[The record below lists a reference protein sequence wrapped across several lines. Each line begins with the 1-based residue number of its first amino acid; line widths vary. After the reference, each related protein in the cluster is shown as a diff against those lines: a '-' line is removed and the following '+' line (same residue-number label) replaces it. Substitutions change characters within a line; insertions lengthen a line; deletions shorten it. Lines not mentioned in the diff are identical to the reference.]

1 MPSLSK
7 IRHIALD
14 MDGTIYLGQRLFP
27 QTSPFLAKLAQLK
40 ITYSFLTN
48 NCSRSRA
55 EYVDHL
61 QKIGIETTADSIQ
74 TSANATIH
82 YLQAVLP
89 QVNRLFVLGTKGL
102 ADDFRSAGFEIV
114 SDRPDAVVVGFDT
127 ALTYD
132 ALCQTAYWISQGLPY
147 IATHPDRVCPTD
159 RATVLPDC
167 AAICA
172 LLETATGRRPDAIP
186 GKPNAAMLQ
195 AVVAKYGLQPDE
207 VALVGDRL
215 YTDIRMARDAGALAI
230 LTLTG
235 ETRRED
241 LAACPAHSRPH
252 VVVEN
257 LGELQHEIENQS
269 RR

>member
-1 MPSLSK
+1 MPNLSK

-14 MDGTIYLGQRLFP
+14 MDGTIYIGQRLYP
-27 QTSPFLAKLAQLK
+27 QTLPFLAKLTQLG
-40 ITYSFLTN
+40 ITHSFLTN

-61 QKIGIETTADSIQ
+61 HEIGIEATVESIQ

-82 YLQAVLP
+82 YLQAALP
-89 QVNRLFVLGTKGL
+89 QLNRLFVLGTKGL
-102 ADDFRSAGFEIV
+102 EEDFRSAGFEIV
-114 SDRPDAVVVGFDT
+114 TDKPDAVVVGFDT

-132 ALCQTAYWISQGLPY
+132 ALCHTAYWISQGLPY

-159 RATVLPDC
+159 KPIVLPDC

-186 GKPNAAMLQ
+186 GKPNPAMLQ
-195 AVVAKYGLQPDE
+195 AVFTNYQLKPRE

-215 YTDIRMARDAGALAI
+215 YTDIRMARDAGALAV

-235 ETRRED
+235 ETKRSD
-241 LAACPAHSRPH
+241 LESCPEANHPDLIIDH
-252 VVVEN
+252 
-257 LGELQHEIENQS
+257 LGELQQLLEAAH
-269 RR
+269 